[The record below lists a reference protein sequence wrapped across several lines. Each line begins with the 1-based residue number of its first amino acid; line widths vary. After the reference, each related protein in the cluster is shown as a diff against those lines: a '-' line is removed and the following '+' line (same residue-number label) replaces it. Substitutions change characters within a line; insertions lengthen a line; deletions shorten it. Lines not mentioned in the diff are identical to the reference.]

1 MFLIGQPDKMQ
12 LSTSYQS
19 RGHQMLLASYKKQGL
34 TVPNLVLGKAATTKP
49 HDVYDYDAVSS
60 STAGFSWKISKWQQ
74 GLPLE
79 QLLSYSGSEAMSQ
92 ELPILKDASPKETEE
107 ATETSFFFNED
118 IGVADVDAEP
128 LEAETVVDNSL
139 ETTTNTS
146 ALRSQA
152 QLSFPLDGF
161 FTGYVS
167 FPYVLL
173 VKKLRMI
180 LLVQQTF

>member
-1 MFLIGQPDKMQ
+1 
-12 LSTSYQS
+12 
-19 RGHQMLLASYKKQGL
+19 
-34 TVPNLVLGKAATTKP
+34 
-49 HDVYDYDAVSS
+49 
-60 STAGFSWKISKWQQ
+60 
-74 GLPLE
+74 
-79 QLLSYSGSEAMSQ
+79 MSQ
-92 ELPILKDASPKETEE
+92 ELPFLKDASPKETEE
-107 ATETSFFFNED
+107 AIETSFFVNED
-118 IGVADVDAEP
+118 IEVADVDAEP

-139 ETTTNTS
+139 ESTTKTS
-146 ALRSQA
+146 TVRSQA